1 MWLLCTDGYLNVTQY
16 PNDERVQI
24 KSRDRED
31 LVRVVA
37 RLRAAAGNRVTRMC
51 ENKVVSLD
59 GGSTYEVDPFR
70 LDLGGQTWKSRV
82 IDTPNGDYK
91 HRLIMP
97 RAGLQ
102 VYLTLIGQAMEY
114 TSFKQH
120 MNAKLHES
128 ELPTEYV
135 TMKLES
141 MMEINN
147 VFRHRWNAEEEGCY
161 E

>member
-1 MWLLCTDGYLNVTQY
+1 
-16 PNDERVQI
+16 
-24 KSRDRED
+24 
-31 LVRVVA
+31 
-37 RLRAAAGNRVTRMC
+37 
-51 ENKVVSLD
+51 
-59 GGSTYEVDPFR
+59 
-70 LDLGGQTWKSRV
+70 
-82 IDTPNGDYK
+82 
-91 HRLIMP
+91 MP